1 MTQCLQRQTLLEAR
15 MGRKLSPGSNKAK
28 LVDKKIAG
36 FIMKCFKVSLSLATV
51 SSTDIS
57 PQKRLL
63 VEAP

>member
-1 MTQCLQRQTLLEAR
+1 

-28 LVDKKIAG
+28 RVDKKIVG

-63 VEAP
+63 VEAT